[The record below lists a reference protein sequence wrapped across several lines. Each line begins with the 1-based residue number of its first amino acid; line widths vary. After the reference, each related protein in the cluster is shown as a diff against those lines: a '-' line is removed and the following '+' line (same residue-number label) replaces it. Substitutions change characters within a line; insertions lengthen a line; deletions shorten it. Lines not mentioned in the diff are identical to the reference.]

1 MKSNN
6 IFLGIIFMIASVFT
20 LGINDIIVKG
30 LSFKF
35 PVWEIV
41 FFRALSGVFV
51 SIFLVIVFG
60 FASIKTK
67 KPVGHLIRAFS
78 AVACVV
84 LFFFGIKLLL
94 LAENQALFHSAPI
107 IASILA
113 VPILG
118 EKIGFH
124 RIIAVLIGFLGV
136 LIILKPGTELFNLYS
151 LVSLGSGFF
160 AALTYLSTRYLMST
174 ETSISIIFYYS
185 FALLFISIFFIS
197 NNFLIPS
204 FLELIP
210 LILLGIV
217 GSFGHYFASLA
228 AKNAEVVI
236 ITPFEYS
243 SFIFVT
249 LLGYIFYNEIPD
261 VTIYIG
267 ILLIFISGVYIVY
280 REHTKI

>member
-1 MKSNN
+1 
-6 IFLGIIFMIASVFT
+6 MIASVFT

-30 LSFKF
+30 LSYKF
-35 PVWEIV
+35 PIWEIV
-41 FFRALSGVFV
+41 FFRAISGAII
-51 SIFLVIVFG
+51 SIGLVLIFG
-60 FASIKTK
+60 INSIKTK
-67 KPVGHLIRAFS
+67 KPIGHLFRAFS

-124 RIIAVLIGFLGV
+124 RIFAIIIGFLGV
-136 LIILKPGTELFNLYS
+136 LVILKPGTDLFNLYS
-151 LVSLGSGFF
+151 LISLGSGFF

-174 ETSISIIFYYS
+174 ETSVSIIFYYS
-185 FALLFISIFFIS
+185 FALLITSFFFIS
-197 NNFLIPS
+197 DSFLIPS
-204 FLELIP
+204 NLELIP
-210 LILLGIV
+210 LISLGIV

-261 VTIYIG
+261 ASIYIG
-267 ILLIFISGVYIVY
+267 ILLISISGVYIVY
-280 REHTKI
+280 REHKKLR

>member
-210 LILLGIV
+210 LISLGIV